1 MIDALRQRF
10 GLSRCEAELLAGFIR
25 VRFLHSRDTNDF
37 GNLFRVRRNHIHKK
51 LGREVIENQWGEGYL
66 MNEVNRDWL
75 KQEAGL

>member
-10 GLSRCEAELLAGFIR
+10 GLSRCEAELLAWFIKR
-25 VRFLHSRDTNDF
+25 GGLQHHAHNDF

-51 LGREVIENQWGEGYL
+51 LGRVVIMNEWGEGYL

-75 KQEAGL
+75 KREALG

>member
-10 GLSRCEAELLAGFIR
+10 GLSRCEAELLARFIR

-51 LGREVIENQWGEGYL
+51 LSRIVIMNEWGEGYL

-75 KQEAGL
+75 KREAGI

>member
-10 GLSRCEAELLAGFIR
+10 GLSPCEAALLERFINR
-25 VRFLHSRDTNDF
+25 GGLHHRDVNEF

-51 LGREVIENQWGEGYL
+51 LGRVVIMNEWGEGYL

-75 KQEAGL
+75 KREAMG